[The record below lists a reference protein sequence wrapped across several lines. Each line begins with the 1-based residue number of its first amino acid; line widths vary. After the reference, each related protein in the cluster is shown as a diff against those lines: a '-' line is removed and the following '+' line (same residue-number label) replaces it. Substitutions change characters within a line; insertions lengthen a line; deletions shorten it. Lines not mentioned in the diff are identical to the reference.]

1 MNSLFFEEIS
11 QEEFINLCSS
21 LRSGT
26 ATGLDNVSMSL
37 IKETITLISSPLTH
51 ILNLSI
57 TSGTVPMELKI
68 ARVVPLFIAG
78 DKSIFCKYRPFSVL
92 PSFSKVLEELVYN
105 RLIDYLSKCKIL
117 SDNQFGFRKHRSTEY
132 ALALL

>member
-68 ARVVPLFIAG
+68 ARVVPMLIAGNNQYFLSTDLFLFYLPFLKYWKNLFI
-78 DKSIFCKYRPFSVL
+78 IVL
-92 PSFSKVLEELVYN
+92 
-105 RLIDYLSKCKIL
+105 LI
-117 SDNQFGFRKHRSTEY
+117 T
-132 ALALL
+132 